1 MTDVPLPDVALPRDV
16 VSAGRTAAVVV
27 GAGTSVT
34 FAYEAVGVAVGRAGS
49 SPGTM
54 ALTGCAVL
62 ALAPLAVRFWRAP
75 ERLPLWLFPLTAVLC
90 VLWVVVTD
98 VLSSD
103 ATAGGQMGLAY
114 AVAYS
119 AGHFRQRFAW
129 AVWALAATGDAVVVF
144 SVLPLGTALTDLVV
158 VASALAVLTF
168 VLLTAGGHQERLVRR
183 LDTMASVDPLTGLA
197 TRRELERAL
206 AALPADADV
215 GLVLVDV
222 DRFKGLND
230 TFGHPVGDAALV
242 HIAGLVRGV
251 VRDGDTVAR
260 WGGDEIAVL
269 LPAPALEVIARA
281 TALHAEVRDT
291 PLTWAD
297 QVVPL
302 TVSVGVAHAPQGSG
316 DLARLY
322 AAADAAL
329 YDAKQGGRDRVAARP
344 LEAAPGPVS

>member
-1 MTDVPLPDVALPRDV
+1 MTDVPLPDAVLPRDV

-34 FAYEAVGVAVGRAGS
+34 CAYEVIGFAVGRPGS
-49 SPGTM
+49 SPGTI
-54 ALTGCAVL
+54 ALTACAVL

-75 ERLPLWLFPLTAVLC
+75 TRLPLWLFPLTAVLG

-103 ATAGGQMGLAY
+103 ASAGGQMGLAY
-114 AVAYS
+114 AVAYV

-129 AVWALAATGDAVVVF
+129 AVWALAAAGDGVVVL
-144 SVLPLGTALTDLVV
+144 SVLPLGTALQDFVV

-168 VLLTAGGHQERLVRR
+168 VLLTAGGHQERLVQR
-183 LDTMASVDPLTGLA
+183 LDAMASVDPLTGLA

-206 AALPADADV
+206 DALPEDADI
-215 GLVLVDV
+215 GLVLVDLDHFKDV
-222 DRFKGLND
+222 NDRY
-230 TFGHPVGDAALV
+230 GHPVGDAALV
-242 HIAGLVRGV
+242 HVAGLVRGV

-269 LPAPALEVIARA
+269 LPAPADEVVARA
-281 TALHAEVRDT
+281 KALHAAVRDT
-291 PLTWAD
+291 PLTWAE
-297 QVVPL
+297 QAVPL
-302 TVSVGVAHAPQGSG
+302 TVSVGVAHAPRRSD

-322 AAADAAL
+322 ASADAAL
-329 YDAKQGGRDRVAARP
+329 YDAKEGGRDRVAALP
-344 LEAAPGPVS
+344 LAAAPESVS